1 MKESDPMGRVNRA
14 IELLEGRHTL
24 IYGGVSD
31 LSTEG
36 GVTACHTDNDFL
48 LLEQESVPL
57 DMVGVREFMKGLAS
71 AGPTKSGHPTPPVLV
86 TLPMQGTNEDVVRAN
101 AWLVVHYLACGVH
114 GFVLCHAETPGAVKT
129 LIESMRYSSQE
140 LGVGDDG
147 LDQGRRGAGS
157 NPGHI
162 WGLAPGEYLQ
172 RADVWPLNP
181 EGELMVGLKI
191 ENQRAL
197 ANAEETCKVPGVAY
211 VEWGPGDMGYSFG
224 ERDAHDP
231 PYSDQMAAAQARVNA
246 ARKAAGIDF
255 CDLIAVDNYK
265 QRIDDNVLI
274 CGSGTEVAAL
284 CREYT
289 GRTMP
294 A

>member
-1 MKESDPMGRVNRA
+1 MGRVNRA

-31 LSTEG
+31 LSFEG
-36 GVTACHTDNDFL
+36 GVKACHTDNDFL
-48 LLEQESVPL
+48 LFEQEHGPL
-57 DMVGVREFMKGLAS
+57 NIPGVGDFMKGLAS

-86 TLPMQGTNEDVVRAN
+86 TLPMQGTDAQVVRAN
-101 AWLVVHYLACGVH
+101 AWMVVHYLACGVH

-129 LIESMRYSSQE
+129 LIESMRYSFQD

-147 LDQGRRGAGS
+147 LGQGRRGAGS
-157 NPGHI
+157 NPGPI
-162 WGLAPGEYLQ
+162 WGLETAEYLK

-224 ERDAHDP
+224 EPDSHDP
-231 PYSDQMAAAQARVNA
+231 PYSSQMAAARERVDA
-246 ARKAAGIDF
+246 ARRAAGIDF
-255 CDLIAVDNYK
+255 CDLINADNYK
-265 QRIDDNVLI
+265 ERIDDNVLI
-274 CGSGTEVAAL
+274 CGGGREVAAL